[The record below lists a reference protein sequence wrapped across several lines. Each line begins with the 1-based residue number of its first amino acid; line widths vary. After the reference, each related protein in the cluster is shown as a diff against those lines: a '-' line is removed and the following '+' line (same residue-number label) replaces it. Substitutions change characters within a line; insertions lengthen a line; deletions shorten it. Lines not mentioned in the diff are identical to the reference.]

1 MVVNKQGIFKWVL
14 PMLLVAFG
22 VIQFIPTTPV
32 IIPADLPIEQ
42 REAHRV
48 LKFESVVNFR
58 DLGGYRTTDNHSV
71 KWGKL
76 YRSGTFANTSRA
88 DLVALQKLNLSTL
101 IDFRSAAEKQE
112 EPNVLPDP
120 MGFRVVEI
128 PTLDGGNKAMV
139 GEVMQRIES
148 GNFDGF
154 DPNQFMLEAN
164 IQFASKFT
172 PQFTEFIHTV
182 LDAKGSPVVWHCSA
196 GKDRT
201 GFASAVL
208 LRILGVPYN
217 TIIADYMMSKE
228 YALAGRKNEIRMLRL
243 FKGDE
248 AADKLTVMMGVEES
262 WLQAAFDE
270 IDRQWGNFDNYVH
283 SGLLLSAEDIA
294 KLKNTLLE

>member
-1 MVVNKQGIFKWVL
+1 MNKQRVLKWVL
-14 PMLLVAFG
+14 PILLIAFG
-22 VIQFIPTTPV
+22 VIQFIPTPPV
-32 IIPADLPIEQ
+32 IIPVDLPIQQ

-48 LKFESVVNFR
+48 LKFEGVVNFR
-58 DLGGYRTTDNHSV
+58 DLGGYKTTDNHSV

-76 YRSGTFANTSRA
+76 YRSGTFSNTSRA
-88 DLVALQKLNLSTL
+88 DLVAIQKLNLSTL
-101 IDFRSAAEKQE
+101 IDFRSAVEKQE

-120 MGFRVVEI
+120 VEFRVVEI
-128 PTLDGGNKAMV
+128 PTLDDGNKAMV
-139 GEVMQRIES
+139 GDVMQRIES

-172 PQFTEFIHTV
+172 PQFTEFIHTIV
-182 LDAKGSPVVWHCSA
+182 DAKGSPVAWHCSA

-201 GFASAVL
+201 GFSSAIL
-208 LRILGVPYN
+208 LRILGVPQS
-217 TIIADYMMSKE
+217 TVIADYMLSKK

-248 AADKLTVMMGVEES
+248 AADKLTIIMGVEES

-283 SGLLLSAEDIA
+283 SGLQLSAEDITQ
-294 KLKNTLLE
+294 LKRTLLE

>member
-1 MVVNKQGIFKWVL
+1 VNKKRIFKWTL
-14 PMLLVAFG
+14 PIMLVALG
-22 VIQFIPTTPV
+22 VIQFIPTPPV

-48 LKFESVVNFR
+48 LKFEGVVNFR

-128 PTLDGGNKAMV
+128 PTLDDGNKAMV

-196 GKDRT
+196 GKDRS

-208 LRILGVPYN
+208 LRILGVPHN

-283 SGLLLSAEDIA
+283 SGLQLSVEDVA
-294 KLKNTLLE
+294 QLKSTLLE

>member
-1 MVVNKQGIFKWVL
+1 MNKQRIFKWVL
-14 PMLLVAFG
+14 PILLLVFG
-22 VIQFIPTTPV
+22 VIQFIPTPPV
-32 IIPADLPIEQ
+32 IVPADLPKEQ

-48 LKFESVVNFR
+48 LQFEGVVNFR
-58 DLGGYRTTDNHSV
+58 DLGGYKTMDNHSV

-76 YRSGTFANTSRA
+76 YRSGTFSNTSRA

-101 IDFRSAAEKQE
+101 IDFRSAAEKLE

-120 MGFRVVEI
+120 AGFRIVEI
-128 PTLDGGNKAMV
+128 PTLDDGNKAMV

-148 GNFDGF
+148 GNFDDF
-154 DPNQFMLEAN
+154 DPNHFMLEAN
-164 IQFASKFT
+164 IQFARTFT
-172 PQFTEFIHTV
+172 PQFTEFIHTI

-201 GFASAVL
+201 GFSTAIL
-208 LRILGVPYN
+208 LKILGVPQS

-248 AADKLTVMMGVEES
+248 AADKLTIMMGVQES

-283 SGLLLSAEDIA
+283 SGLQLSAEDIA
-294 KLKNTLLE
+294 QLKSTLLE

>member
-1 MVVNKQGIFKWVL
+1 MSKQRIFKWVL
-14 PMLLVAFG
+14 PVLLLAFG
-22 VIQFIPTTPV
+22 VIQFIPTPPV

-42 REAHRV
+42 RDAHRV
-48 LKFESVVNFR
+48 LKFEGVVNFR
-58 DLGGYRTTDNHSV
+58 DLGGYKTQNNRSV

-76 YRSGTFANTSRA
+76 YRSGTFAHTSRA
-88 DLVALQKLNLSTL
+88 DLVALQKLNLTTL

-120 MGFRVVEI
+120 TGFRVVEI
-128 PTLDGGNKAMV
+128 PTLDDGNKAMV

-154 DPNQFMLEAN
+154 DPSHFMLEAN

-172 PQFTEFIHTV
+172 PQFTEFIHTI
-182 LDAKGSPVVWHCSA
+182 LNAKGSPVVWHCSA

-201 GFASAVL
+201 GFSSAIL
-208 LRILGVPYN
+208 LRILGVPQR
-217 TIIADYMMSKE
+217 TIVADYMMSKE

-270 IDRQWGNFDNYVH
+270 IDRQWGDFDNYVQN
-283 SGLLLSAEDIA
+283 GLQLSEKDVEQ
-294 KLKNTLLE
+294 LKSTLLE

>member
-1 MVVNKQGIFKWVL
+1 MNKQRIFKWVL
-14 PMLLVAFG
+14 PILLVAFG
-22 VIQFIPTTPV
+22 VIQFIPTPPV

-48 LKFESVVNFR
+48 LKFEGVVNFR
-58 DLGGYRTTDNHSV
+58 DLGGYKTTDNHSV

-76 YRSGTFANTSRA
+76 YRSATLAHSSRA
-88 DLVALQKLNLSTL
+88 DLLALQKLNLSTL
-101 IDFRSAAEKQE
+101 IDFRSAAEKLE

-120 MGFRVVEI
+120 AGFRVVEI
-128 PTLDGGNKAMV
+128 PTLDDGNKAMI

-154 DPNQFMLEAN
+154 DPDHFMLEAN

-172 PQFTEFIHTV
+172 PQFKEFIHTI

-201 GFASAVL
+201 GFSSAIL
-208 LRILGVPYN
+208 LRILGVPQS
-217 TIIADYMMSKE
+217 TVVSDYMMSKE
-228 YALAGRKNEIRMLRL
+228 YALAGRKSEIRMLRL
-243 FKGDE
+243 FNGDE
-248 AADKLTVMMGVEES
+248 AADILTIMMGVEES
-262 WLQAAFDE
+262 WLQAAFVE

-283 SGLLLSAEDIA
+283 NGLQLSAEDVA
-294 KLKNTLLE
+294 QLKSTLLE

>member
-1 MVVNKQGIFKWVL
+1 MNKKRIFKWILPIMLVVL
-14 PMLLVAFG
+14 G
-22 VIQFIPTTPV
+22 VIQFIPTPPV

-42 REAHRV
+42 REAHRL
-48 LKFESVVNFR
+48 LKFEGVVNFR

-88 DLVALQKLNLSTL
+88 DLVVIQKLNLSTL

-128 PTLDGGNKAMV
+128 PTLDDDNVMV
-139 GEVMQRIES
+139 GDVMQRIES
-148 GNFDGF
+148 GNFGGF
-154 DPNQFMLEAN
+154 DPNHFMLEAN
-164 IQFASKFT
+164 TQLASKFT
-172 PQFTEFIHTV
+172 PQFTEFIHTI

-201 GFASAVL
+201 GFASAVVL
-208 LRILGVPYN
+208 KILGVPQS
-217 TIIADYMMSKE
+217 TIIDDYMMSKE
-228 YALAGRKNEIRMLRL
+228 YALAGRKNEIRVLRL

-248 AADKLTVMMGVEES
+248 AADKLTIMMGVEES
-262 WLQAAFDE
+262 WLQAAFNE
-270 IDRQWGNFDNYVH
+270 IDRQWGNFDNYVR
-283 SGLLLSAEDIA
+283 SGLQLSAEDVA
-294 KLKNTLLE
+294 QLKFTLLE

>member
-1 MVVNKQGIFKWVL
+1 VTKQRILKWVL
-14 PMLLVAFG
+14 PILLLAFG
-22 VIQFIPTTPV
+22 VIQFIPTPPV

-48 LKFESVVNFR
+48 LKFEGVVNFR
-58 DLGGYRTTDNHSV
+58 DLGGYRTTDNQSV

-88 DLVALQKLNLSTL
+88 DLVTIQKLDLSTL
-101 IDFRSAAEKQE
+101 IDFRSTAEKRE
-112 EPNVLPDP
+112 EPNKLPDP

-128 PTLDGGNKAMV
+128 PTLDDGNKAMV
-139 GEVMQRIES
+139 GEIMQRIES

-154 DPNQFMLEAN
+154 DPNHFMLEAN

-172 PQFTEFIHTV
+172 PQFTEFIQTI

-201 GFASAVL
+201 GFSSAVL
-208 LRILGVPYN
+208 LKILGVPHS
-217 TIIADYMMSKE
+217 TIIADYMLSNE

-248 AADKLTVMMGVEES
+248 AADKLTIMMGVEES

-283 SGLLLSAEDIA
+283 SGLQLSAQDIA

>member
-1 MVVNKQGIFKWVL
+1 VNKKRIFKWTL
-14 PMLLVAFG
+14 PIMLVALG
-22 VIQFIPTTPV
+22 VIQFIPTPPV

-42 REAHRV
+42 RGAHRL
-48 LKFESVVNFR
+48 LKFEGVVNFR
-58 DLGGYRTTDNHSV
+58 DLGGYSTTDNHSV

-76 YRSGTFANTSRA
+76 YRSGTFAHTSRA
-88 DLVALQKLNLSTL
+88 DLKAIQQLNLSTL

-128 PTLDGGNKAMV
+128 PTLDDGNIAMV

-154 DPNQFMLEAN
+154 DPNHFMLEAN
-164 IQFASKFT
+164 TQFASKFT
-172 PQFTEFIHTV
+172 PQFTEFINTI

-208 LRILGVPYN
+208 LKILGVPQS
-217 TIIADYMMSKE
+217 TIIADYMVSKE

-248 AADKLTVMMGVEES
+248 AADKLTIMMGVDES

-270 IDRQWGNFDNYVH
+270 INRQWGDFDNYVH
-283 SGLLLSAEDIA
+283 SGLQLSPDDIA
-294 KLKNTLLE
+294 QLKITLLE

>member
-1 MVVNKQGIFKWVL
+1 
-14 PMLLVAFG
+14 MLVSLG
-22 VIQFIPTTPV
+22 VIQFIPTPTV
-32 IIPADLPIEQ
+32 IIPADLPTAQ

-48 LKFESVVNFR
+48 LKFEGVANFR

-76 YRSGTFANTSRA
+76 YRSGTFSNTSRS
-88 DLVALQKLNLSTL
+88 DLVTLQKLNLSTL
-101 IDFRSAAEKQE
+101 IDFRSAAEKQA

-120 MGFRVVEI
+120 TGFSVVEI
-128 PTLDGGNKAMV
+128 PTLDGGNQAMV

-148 GNFDGF
+148 GNFEGF
-154 DPNQFMLEAN
+154 DPNHFMLEAN
-164 IQFASKFT
+164 TQFAHKFT
-172 PQFTEFIHTV
+172 PQFTQFINTI

-201 GFASAVL
+201 GFSSAVL
-208 LRILGVPYN
+208 LRILGVPQS

-248 AADKLTVMMGVEES
+248 VADKLTVLMGVEES
-262 WLQAAFDE
+262 WIQAAFDE
-270 IDRQWGNFDNYVH
+270 IDRQWGNFDNYAH
-283 SGLLLSAEDIA
+283 SGLQLSVEDIA
-294 KLKNTLLE
+294 QLKSTLLE